1 MTSKGKSKSRPTSR
15 AESESPPPRRD
26 SPPHLQPTE
35 SSSLISSSG
44 LQVPPQPLRP
54 AATTPSVP
62 ISFTGDD
69 LRDILADNRDAMAQ
83 MLQSFVTINAAT
95 SNRRNSHSAPAL
107 ARPLKLNLKNP
118 EEFDGK
124 SKNVVNFLSEV
135 NAHILADPVSFELDQ
150 TKIMFFLSFCSK
162 DSARTWKNKILTDI
176 ENDRCNIDTYAQFL
190 TEFKRVFHNP
200 HAEEQAQ
207 RDLMSMRQGSSTAVD
222 FLIAFEEVKERS
234 GFCDKS
240 AIFHLKRAL
249 NVRLLGEIT
258 RTCPGLVSFN
268 DWKDAAVECD
278 HRLQEINATVAH
290 QRAESAPSN
299 AGSRLRWFFPTPRPA
314 APPAPPAVATSSS
327 TPSATPAPRASLP
340 PNISA
345 PPDKFLRRRPSPG
358 CFNCGATTHLARDCN
373 LPFNA
378 EFRKASRGALEKARA
393 VLEEFESLP
402 AEDREEIFKIGCDDG
417 DDSSV
422 VEEDFVDAT
431 E

>member
-1 MTSKGKSKSRPTSR
+1 MS
-15 AESESPPPRRD
+15 
-26 SPPHLQPTE
+26 
-35 SSSLISSSG
+35 SSSLH
-44 LQVPPQPLRP
+44 VPPQPLRP
-54 AATTPSVP
+54 IPVPPSAP
-62 ISFTGDD
+62 FSFTGED

-83 MLQSFVTINAAT
+83 MLQSFVTINTAA
-95 SNRRNSHSAPAL
+95 SNRQNSRNTAP

-118 EEFDGK
+118 EEFDGR

-135 NAHILADPVSFELDQ
+135 NAHILADPASFELEQ
-150 TKIMFFLSFCSK
+150 TKIMFFLSFCSR

-176 ENDRCNIDTYAQFL
+176 ENDRCNIDTYAQL
-190 TEFKRVFHNP
+190 LSEFKRVFHNP

-222 FLIAFEEVKERS
+222 FLIAFEEAKERS
-234 GFCDKS
+234 SFCDKS

-278 HRLQEINATVAH
+278 HRLQEINATIAH
-290 QRAESAPSN
+290 QRAETSTSN
-299 AGSRLRWFFPTPRPA
+299 AVPRLRWFFPNPRPT
-314 APPAPPAVATSSS
+314 APPSTPAVATSST
-327 TPSATPAPRASLP
+327 TPVAAPPPRATLP
-340 PNISA
+340 ANISA

-358 CFNCGATTHLARDCN
+358 CFNCGATSHLARDCN

-402 AEDREEIFKIGCDDG
+402 AEDREEIFKIDCEDAVE
-417 DDSSV
+417 DSV
-422 VEEDFVDAT
+422 TEEDFVDAA